1 MRLFNLLVA
10 CYIAQLSLL
19 CCIPVSAKDNLTQY
33 PFMLK
38 DSYFGINPG
47 YIYYP
52 FTNDVLNPGYTA
64 AKIVRP
70 GYGLRLVYGHKFNK
84 YLSAQISYMRPVL
97 WVEYRNVNG
106 DNLEHSVFMNSAGL
120 TVKGSLPVYKKL
132 SVYAEAGLNLATR
145 SGFDNR
151 HDTEILS
158 STNYASYQ
166 LGAGLQLPVNKRWD
180 VVAGVVYAAGK
191 KDVKQPYTL
200 FYSLGVTYNMQPL
213 PDAMVKRNASTR
225 FIFSK
230 NTLQIGFSTK
240 APGYGVNYWF
250 TKRPIPI
257 FWDGNIRVKKG
268 ITVQY
273 ERLAFHG
280 RRFFSLYWGLNAA
293 VYQTELYHEQ
303 FFAASVFPMIRF
315 TPLRTKAVDLYFN
328 YCAAAPTFISAKK
341 LDKLITGEHFT
352 FYDFMGLGSCLG
364 KHRNLSFEFRI
375 AHYSNGNLF
384 YHNPGVLLPLTF
396 NAAYSF

>member
-1 MRLFNLLVA
+1 M
-10 CYIAQLSLL
+10 IAVCVIL
-19 CCIPVSAKDNLTQY
+19 CGINVSAKDNLTQY

-52 FTNDVLNPGYTA
+52 FTNEQLNPGYTA
-64 AKIVRP
+64 AQIVRP

-120 TVKGSLPVYKKL
+120 TVKGTLPVYKKL
-132 SVYAEAGLNLATR
+132 SVYGEAGLNLATR

-166 LGAGLQLPVNKRWD
+166 LGAGLQLPINKRWD
-180 VVAGVVYAAGK
+180 LAAGVVYAAGK

-200 FYSLGVTYNMQPL
+200 FYSLGVIYNMKPL
-213 PDAMVKRNASTR
+213 SDAMVKRNSEGGVL
-225 FIFSK
+225 FPK
-230 NTLQIGFSTK
+230 NTLQLGFATNGL
-240 APGYGVNYWF
+240 GYGVNYWF

-257 FWDGNIRVKKG
+257 FWDGNIRVEKG
-268 ITVQY
+268 TTIQY
-273 ERLAFHG
+273 SRLAFHG
-280 RRFFSLYWGLNAA
+280 RKFFSLYWGLNAS
-293 VYQTELYHEQ
+293 VYETELNHEQ
-303 FFAASVFPMIRF
+303 FFAASIFPMIRF
-315 TPLRTKAVDLYFN
+315 TPVRTKSVDFYFN
-328 YCAAAPTFISAKK
+328 YCAASPTFISGKK
-341 LDKLITGEHFT
+341 LDNLITGESFT
-352 FYDFMGLGSCLG
+352 FYDFMGIGANIG
-364 KHRNLSFEFRI
+364 KRKNLNFEFRI

-396 NAAYSF
+396 NLGYSF